1 MSGIAMLSSLRKKT
15 CATYKGN
22 HKHFSSSWTLSAS
35 LSLEKPPPALQLS
48 IIWVQHSNSNIYRFG
63 SNIVASWVTLTTTDT
78 ITPSPLVS
86 SAAGNSG
93 SAALSLSFCN
103 AAKWEEFTVTW
114 KYRKVHLLLRWGKRE
129 MTLYRALCKC
139 SVSQV
144 GVRPCTAAVLL
155 GSHEKA
161 LAAPGVLR
169 RLWEEPRVSHLQV
182 TGEGL
187 IPSLGCLIF
196 LLKSFFIISCNSWQT
211 CFPFTC
217 LKFWC

>member
-22 HKHFSSSWTLSAS
+22 HKRFSSSWTLSAS

-48 IIWVQHSNSNIYRFG
+48 IVWVQHSNSNIYWFG

-86 SAAGNSG
+86 SATGNTG

-114 KYRKVHLLLRWGKRE
+114 KHRYISCYDGGKGKGLCTEPFVNALFLRWVCGH
-129 MTLYRALCKC
+129 AQQPFCW
-139 SVSQV
+139 
-144 GVRPCTAAVLL
+144 AAM
-155 GSHEKA
+155 
-161 LAAPGVLR
+161 R
-169 RLWEEPRVSHLQV
+169 RLWPLQECS
-182 TGEGL
+182 GGF
-187 IPSLGCLIF
+187 G
-196 LLKSFFIISCNSWQT
+196 KSPVCHTSRWQG
-211 CFPFTC
+211 
-217 LKFWC
+217 KV